1 MSTAPTVPV
10 RAATLEVP
18 DGHLYYEVRGDGPLV
33 ALVASPM
40 DARAFAPLADLL
52 ATDRTV
58 LTTDPRGIGRSV
70 LHDPTRDSTP
80 ELRAADVAR
89 LLAHLDRG
97 PAAVL
102 GSSGG
107 AVTALAL
114 LQAQP
119 DLVSSV
125 VAHEAPLDELVAD
138 RERLRAGTQEIVDTY
153 LAGDPVQAWRQFMAL
168 ADIVMPEELFA
179 HLFGGPRSPERAAE
193 ERRFFAHEIL
203 STTRWQPDLDL
214 LRAAGPRV
222 VVGVGEESAGQLAER
237 TSRALADA
245 LGLVPVVFPGG
256 HTGFED
262 DPVAFAARLRAVLD
276 KEVLA
281 QEVPG

>member
-1 MSTAPTVPV
+1 MSTTPTVPV
-10 RAATLEVP
+10 RTATLEVP
-18 DGHLYYEVRGDGPLV
+18 DGHLHYEVRGDGPLV
-33 ALVASPM
+33 ALIASPM

-70 LHDPTRDSTP
+70 LHDPTQDSTP
-80 ELRAADVAR
+80 ELRAADVAS

-114 LQAQP
+114 LQARP
-119 DLVSSV
+119 DLVSTV
-125 VAHEAPLDELVAD
+125 VAHEAPLDELMAD

-168 ADIVMPEELFA
+168 ADIVMPEELFQ

-193 ERRFFAHEIL
+193 EHRFFAHEIL
-203 STTRWQPDLDL
+203 GTTRWQPDLDL
-214 LRAAGPRV
+214 LRAAGTRV

-245 LGLVPVVFPGG
+245 LGLAPVVFPGG

-276 KEVLA
+276 A
-281 QEVPG
+281 A